1 MRLAVVGAGR
11 MGRRHLQVLAEVA
24 EVEVVAVV
32 DTRPEV
38 LAALDDVAPGIR
50 RAEAMEE
57 VLTDVEAILVA
68 ASTPAH
74 PVLTAAALEAGRH
87 LLVEKPLALDP
98 AVARRLGDEA
108 SRRELV
114 LQVGFWRRFSP
125 PWRVAWKMVR
135 GGSIGRPVMLR
146 FSQWDAA
153 APPPEFCDPEV
164 SGGLAVDCGIHEFD
178 LAQWLTGDA
187 VTAVRAWGLPTV
199 DPGVEAVGD
208 LDGLVAVLELDGG
221 AVATVDLSRHARY
234 GDDVR
239 TEILG
244 SEGALFVDVLP
255 AGRIRLGTASGMTEP
270 TEGRCDDALAA
281 GLAAQIRAFASAVR
295 GRHVRLPGAEAS
307 ARATE
312 IALAVAEA
320 TRSGDRVEVA
330 EMDG

>member
-11 MGRRHLQVLAEVA
+11 MGRRHLQVLADVP
-24 EVEVVAVV
+24 EVEVVAAV
-32 DTRPEV
+32 DPRPEA
-38 LAALDDVAPGIR
+38 LAALDGIGPGIR
-50 RAEAMEE
+50 RAGALER
-57 VLTDVEAILVA
+57 VLADVEAVLVA

-74 PVLTAAALEAGRH
+74 PPLTATALAADRH
-87 LLVEKPLALDP
+87 VLVEKPLALDP
-98 AVARRLGDEA
+98 GVARSLGDEA

-146 FSQWDAA
+146 FSQWDAV
-153 APPPEFCDPEV
+153 APPPEFCDPAV
-164 SGGLAVDCGIHEFD
+164 SGGLAVDCGVHEFD
-178 LAQWLTGDA
+178 LAEWITGDA
-187 VTAVRAWGLPTV
+187 VTAVWAWGLPTV

-208 LDGLVAVLELDGG
+208 LDGLVAVLELEGG

-244 SEGALFVDVLP
+244 SDGVLFVDGS
-255 AGRIRLGTASGMTEP
+255 GRIRLGTASGMTEP
-270 TEGRCDDALAA
+270 IEGRCDDALAA
-281 GLAAQIRAFASAVR
+281 GLAAQARAFVRGVR
-295 GRHVRLPGAEAS
+295 GRPVGLPGAEAS

-312 IALAVAEA
+312 IAIAVAEA
-320 TRSGDRVEVA
+320 TRSGGRVEVV
-330 EMDG
+330 EVGG